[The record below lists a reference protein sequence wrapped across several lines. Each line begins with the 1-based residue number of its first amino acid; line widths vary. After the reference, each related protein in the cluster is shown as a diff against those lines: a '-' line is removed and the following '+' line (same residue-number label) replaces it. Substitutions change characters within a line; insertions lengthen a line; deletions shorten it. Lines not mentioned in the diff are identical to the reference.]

1 MFHHFRNGVTLFDLE
16 TANQTTRIDNS
27 SRVRLNAFA
36 RLLSYLSSKIDD
48 SQDKLI

>member
-27 SRVRLNAFA
+27 SRVRLKAFGA
-36 RLLSYLSSKIDD
+36 YCQSYQVKLMILKIN
-48 SQDKLI
+48 